1 MPTIAVNLF
10 YCTKIY
16 LVQFPPFKAFPM
28 RFERSERLVPPLVI
42 GVLFIIYTLIRDL
55 VVWLQS

>member
-1 MPTIAVNLF
+1 
-10 YCTKIY
+10 
-16 LVQFPPFKAFPM
+16 M